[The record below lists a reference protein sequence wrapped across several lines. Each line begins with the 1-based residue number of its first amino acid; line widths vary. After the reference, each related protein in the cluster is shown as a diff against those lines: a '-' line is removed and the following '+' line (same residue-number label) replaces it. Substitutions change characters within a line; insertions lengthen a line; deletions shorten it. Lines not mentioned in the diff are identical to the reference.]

1 MIKQRKDNHKVAI
14 QYLPIS
20 ILIFFKKLI
29 NLVRENRTLII
40 VSMSLALTWL
50 AGFIIGMSYALGSMG
65 GLG

>member
-29 NLVRENRTLII
+29 NLIQENRTLII

-50 AGFIIGMSYALGSMG
+50 AGFIIGMSYAFGSME

>member
-29 NLVRENRTLII
+29 NLIQENRTLII

-50 AGFIIGMSYALGSMG
+50 AGFIIGISYAFGSMG